1 MSTMKVDSAAY
12 SLNSSH
18 LATRRDEVQETLRMW
33 TGDRRP
39 DFEAKLGAGTS
50 TVSLSPAA
58 RAAFAGN
65 PRPAVTPHAPPQTP
79 PPAAATDSSSIADA
93 TDAAANDPFLWLI
106 ISMVEMLT
114 GRQIRIL
121 STRDM
126 QTQNSTPTVAEPHAA
141 TTQPAAPERPAGFG
155 IEYDYHAVHE
165 EHEQTQVSAQ
175 GVVITADG
183 REISFAVELSMTR
196 SYREETTI
204 SVRAGDAVRKDPLV
218 LNFHGIAAQ
227 LSDRRF
233 AFDLDS
239 NGTQENIALLTGGS
253 GYLAFDRNGNGRI
266 DSGSELFG
274 PATDS
279 GFGELARLD
288 GDGNGWID
296 ENDNAFAK
304 LGVWTPD
311 AKGGGALES
320 LAGRKVGAIALGSVD
335 SPFQLR
341 GPGNSDLGAIS
352 ASGLFLAE
360 DGRVGTIQEIDLT
373 V

>member
-1 MSTMKVDSAAY
+1 
-12 SLNSSH
+12 
-18 LATRRDEVQETLRMW
+18 
-33 TGDRRP
+33 
-39 DFEAKLGAGTS
+39 
-50 TVSLSPAA
+50 
-58 RAAFAGN
+58 
-65 PRPAVTPHAPPQTP
+65 
-79 PPAAATDSSSIADA
+79 
-93 TDAAANDPFLWLI
+93 
-106 ISMVEMLT
+106 MVEMLT
-114 GRQIRIL
+114 GRQIRVFSLQDIQPA
-121 STRDM
+121 S
-126 QTQNSTPTVAEPHAA
+126 AA
-141 TTQPAAPERPAGFG
+141 PAIADPDTAVQPAASGGPTGFG
-155 IEYDYHAVHE
+155 IEYDHHAVHVE
-165 EHEQTQVSAQ
+165 SEQTRFSAQ
-175 GVVITADG
+175 GVVRTADG
-183 REISFAVELSMTR
+183 REVTFAVELSMTR

-218 LNFHGIAAQ
+218 LNFHGNAAQ

-239 NGTQENIALLTGGS
+239 NGTLEHIALLTSGS

-296 ENDNAFAK
+296 ENDDAFAR
-304 LGVWTPD
+304 LSVWTPD
-311 AKGGGALES
+311 AEGDGTLES

-341 GPGNSDLGAIS
+341 GAGNSDLGAIA

-360 DGRVGTIQEIDLT
+360 DGRVGSIQEIDLT
-373 V
+373 I